1 MLYMIASF
9 DFNVAPYGSR
19 EAAERHY
26 LERHVPLAR
35 RLPGLRRYVI
45 GRPSAVGG
53 AGTSRERAAILVF
66 DDVEALRQA
75 YRSEVGR
82 ALRED
87 EKRLIGAADV
97 VYFTGD
103 DVALSAADPTP

>member
-9 DFNVAPYGSR
+9 DFNAEAYGSH
-19 EAAERHY
+19 EAAERYY
-26 LERHVPLAR
+26 LEHHVPLAR

-45 GRPSAVGG
+45 GRPVAVGPTD
-53 AGTSRERAAILVF
+53 ARRQRAAILVF
-66 DDVEALRQA
+66 DDVAALRQA

-87 EKRLIGAADV
+87 EKRLIGPADV
-97 VYFTGD
+97 TYFTGE
-103 DVALSAADPTP
+103 DVALPTAGATG

>member
-9 DFNVAPYGSR
+9 DFNVEAYGSR
-19 EAAERHY
+19 EAALRYY
-26 LERHVPLAR
+26 LDHHVPLAR

-45 GRPSAVGG
+45 GPPVAVGPAG
-53 AGTSRERAAILVF
+53 ARHQRAAILVF
-66 DDVEALRQA
+66 DDAAALREA

-87 EKRLIGAADV
+87 EKRLIGPADV
-97 VYFTGD
+97 TYVTGE
-103 DVALSAADPTP
+103 DVALPTAGPPG

>member
-1 MLYMIASF
+1 MLYMISSF
-9 DFNVAPYGSR
+9 DFNAEAYGSR
-19 EAAERHY
+19 EAAERYY

-45 GRPSAVGG
+45 GRPVAVGPAG
-53 AGTSRERAAILVF
+53 APRQRAAILVF
-66 DDVEALRQA
+66 DDEAALRQA

-87 EKRLIGAADV
+87 EKRLVGPADV
-97 VYFTGD
+97 VFFTGE
-103 DVALSAADPTP
+103 DVTLPPGA

>member
-1 MLYMIASF
+1 MLYMMASF
-9 DFNVAPYGSR
+9 DFNAAAYGSR
-19 EAAERHY
+19 EAAERYY
-26 LERHVPLAR
+26 LEHHVPLAR

-45 GRPSAVGG
+45 GRPAAVGP
-53 AGTSRERAAILVF
+53 AGTRRQRAAILVF
-66 DDVEALRQA
+66 DDEAALREA

-97 VYFTGD
+97 VYFTGE
-103 DVALSAADPTP
+103 DVALAPSISG